1 MKRNDKLFYALLK
14 SYVLFAAL
22 LGVII
27 LIFLALILDINNQA
41 VEVNLLQLLL
51 FLVLFGICSLFYALW
66 IAKRI
71 TGPLEK
77 IASAIQRMG
86 EGKYNERLSIA
97 GGYEFSV
104 IQQRFND
111 MAESLERSEAENRRL
126 QEGKRRMLADLSHD
140 LKTPITTIQGYA
152 KALELGIF
160 DHEEKRERCL
170 KLIYSKSAH
179 VTELINQIF
188 QLSKLDRPDY
198 PLQVNSVDLA
208 ELLRE
213 MAAEYYEPFEEKLFR
228 IEVDIPAEEIRSEC
242 DPGLMRRA
250 ISNLL
255 SNALKHNP
263 PGTQITIRLT
273 KKRGR
278 LSIEIT
284 DDGIGIPDELKKF
297 VFDPFVRGDASR
309 REDGGSGL
317 GLAIV
322 KQIAEMHGG
331 KLHLHNMQ
339 KGTTFEL
346 VLGGSDVI

>member
-1 MKRNDKLFYALLK
+1 MVTRNDKLFYALLK

-170 KLIYSKSAH
+170 K
-179 VTELINQIF
+179 
-188 QLSKLDRPDY
+188 
-198 PLQVNSVDLA
+198 
-208 ELLRE
+208 
-213 MAAEYYEPFEEKLFR
+213 
-228 IEVDIPAEEIRSEC
+228 
-242 DPGLMRRA
+242 GLMRRA

-263 PGTQITIRLT
+263 PGTQVTIRLT

-297 VFDPFVRGDASR
+297 VFDPFVWGDASR
-309 REDGGSGL
+309 WEDGGSGL